1 MALIVRLGEGITT
14 YKQSTKLLESFRKP
28 NSYGVKRIL
37 DVIQYVMKFILNL
50 SDVSAPLFTL
60 LQQDV
65 EWHRDTPQQERFDR
79 MKQLVSSTLIPNIY
93 EVHKPVIISGDA
105 DLRQCVSVYEVQ
117 LDVKNLSHIG
127 S

>member
-1 MALIVRLGEGITT
+1 
-14 YKQSTKLLESFRKP
+14 
-28 NSYGVKRIL
+28 
-37 DVIQYVMKFILNL
+37 MKFILNL
-50 SDVSAPLFTL
+50 SDMTAPLCTL

-79 MKQLVSSTLIPNIY
+79 MKQLLVSSTLIPNIHVY